1 VIFDHRQAP
10 RRETKPCPNMGG
22 PCFCTGVC
30 QEPVGAPPPMRT
42 WVDPDE
48 ADNEDYR
55 GDR

>member
-1 VIFDHRQAP
+1 MIFDHRQAP